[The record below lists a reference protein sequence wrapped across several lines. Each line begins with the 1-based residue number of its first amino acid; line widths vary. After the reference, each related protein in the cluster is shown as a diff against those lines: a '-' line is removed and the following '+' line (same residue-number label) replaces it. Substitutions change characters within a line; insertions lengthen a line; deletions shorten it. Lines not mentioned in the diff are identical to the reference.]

1 MFSFSEQASFAEGE
15 EADEWGEEA
24 GETFGPTFE
33 GRRRAQVGF
42 SRDGWC
48 EPTLQAYHSWS

>member
-48 EPTLQAYHSWS
+48 EPTLQA